1 MSGLLG
7 VCDLACLVQRGAISS
22 LKNSEALGRESVTR
36 TWGGTSA
43 GPLPHTLAAAGEG
56 DRLVAAVTNMA
67 MSQPPLDFANRFFF
81 TTDMVKGGQGIVV
94 FARSRDAGMHQI
106 AIKCASRDDANALH
120 CRAGQRPHIGDR
132 PSHDYHAHGAEMPES
147 CDLRS
152 FPGSCKSILNLSAR
166 ISD

>member
-1 MSGLLG
+1 MPVIALKMSGLLG

-22 LKNSEALGRESVTR
+22 LKNSEALGTESVTR
-36 TWGGTSA
+36 MWGGTSA
-43 GPLPHTLAAAGEG
+43 GPLPHTLAGAGER

-67 MSQPPLDFANRFFF
+67 MSQPPLVFANRFLF
-81 TTDMVKGGQGIVV
+81 TTDMVEGGQGIVV
-94 FARSRDAGMHQI
+94 FARSRDAGMRQI

-147 CDLRS
+147 CDL
-152 FPGSCKSILNLSAR
+152 
-166 ISD
+166 